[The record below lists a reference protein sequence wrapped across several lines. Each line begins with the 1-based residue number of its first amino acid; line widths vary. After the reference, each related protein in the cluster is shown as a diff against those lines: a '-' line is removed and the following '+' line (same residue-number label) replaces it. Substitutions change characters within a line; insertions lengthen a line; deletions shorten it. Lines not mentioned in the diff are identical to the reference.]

1 MRKNELEAK
10 ADLEKR
16 IEKARQRPMLVDSYN
31 DKRHKNLAMMKAM
44 KDVMQTYKDSG
55 IPESQAKKFLSEEQ
69 KEALEFAKFK
79 DAQEKRYSTKQNMI
93 RDSLNKPTTTKKIE
107 TKVDDIED
115 KASGGYS
122 DDDGFE

>member
-1 MRKNELEAK
+1 MVQARLKGEIKNAQAEIDAKAKERRETMRKNELEAK

-55 IPESQAKKFLSEEQ
+55 IPES
-69 KEALEFAKFK
+69 
-79 DAQEKRYSTKQNMI
+79 
-93 RDSLNKPTTTKKIE
+93 
-107 TKVDDIED
+107 
-115 KASGGYS
+115 
-122 DDDGFE
+122 